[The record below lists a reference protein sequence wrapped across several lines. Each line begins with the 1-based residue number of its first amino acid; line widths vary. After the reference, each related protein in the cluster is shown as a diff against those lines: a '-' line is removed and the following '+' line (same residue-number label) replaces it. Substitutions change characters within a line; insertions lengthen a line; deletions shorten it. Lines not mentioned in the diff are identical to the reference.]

1 MRLMAIWGVVAMLS
15 SLNPGGVLAQVVSLN
30 GVQIDHQDLANY
42 TQQMLKPEV
51 RASGLAR
58 PNVVLQMVENLYVLR
73 RAAAEAEAT
82 GLTDEKYSQWLGGYY
97 QTRYG
102 ADQYVSQVNDLDLA
116 DEATLE
122 VLAREYYT
130 ANKAEFLS
138 PPQVNVD
145 HILIGFEGKPWPEV
159 VEKVATVQSELDAGA
174 NFSDIASVYS
184 DDPSVATNRG
194 ALGWVREGK
203 TDPAFERAAFAMSDP
218 GEITGPVLSSFG
230 VHFIRFNGREEAVQL
245 EYDKVS
251 LIIANRLQ
259 KKAPGSNKQK
269 AFSVFRE
276 ELRPL
281 LSGIDQESVLEE
293 IRLLLQE

>member
-1 MRLMAIWGVVAMLS
+1 MRLISICGVVATTL
-15 SLNPGGVLAQVVSLN
+15 SLNPMLVLAQVISLKD
-30 GVQIDHQDLANY
+30 VQIDHQDLANY

-51 RASGLAR
+51 RESGLAR

-73 RAAAEAEAT
+73 RAAAEAEA
-82 GLTDEKYSQWLGGYY
+82 GSSTDKQYSQWLGRYY
-97 QTRYG
+97 QTRYA
-102 ADQYVSQVNDLDLA
+102 ADQYVSELNDLDMT

-122 VLAREYYT
+122 LLAREYYA
-130 ANKAEFLS
+130 ANKAEFRS
-138 PPQVNVD
+138 PPEVNLN
-145 HILIGFEGKPWPEV
+145 HILIGFEGKPWEEV
-159 VEKVATVQSELDAGA
+159 VRKVTAVQSELDAGA
-174 NFSDIASVYS
+174 DFSDIASLYS

-203 TDPAFERAAFAMSDP
+203 TDPAFERAAFSMSDP

-230 VHFIRFNGREEAVQL
+230 VHFIRFNERQEAVQL
-245 EYDKVS
+245 EYEKVS

-259 KKAPGSNKQK
+259 KKAPGSSKQK

-281 LSGIDQESVLEE
+281 LSGIDQESVLEK